1 MPAQLQLL
9 LVQGRRREFLPS
21 SHSRHSDASFVSSS
35 TIQVRVRV
43 RPITRLAGGA
53 PEQARADSPP
63 AQAER
68 RAEAQQQL
76 LDRIDRVVSGKDFG
90 GVGARVRVGVGFRED
105 ATQFV
110 SSLHR

>member
-76 LDRIDRVVSGKDFG
+76 LDRQEELRERV
-90 GVGARVRVGVGFRED
+90 ARNDEVCPFVRL
-105 ATQFV
+105 FV
-110 SSLHR
+110 RARST